1 MLFKKIQ
8 EKKQAEMRR
17 QKKDVAKKVGAALL
31 IGSVVSAVVTLFT
44 APKSGKEMRKDVA
57 DKAIEGAEIVKE
69 GATKVAKKTSEVVNE
84 AIDKGQTIKEK
95 VIDKVNAKK
104 SEIKKETAEIKED
117 LGVIKDTVSEG
128 VEDIVENVEEKLE
141 S

>member
-44 APKSGKEMRKDVA
+44 APKSGKEMRQDVA

-69 GATKVAKKTSEVVNE
+69 GATKVAKKTSVVVNE
-84 AIDKGQTIKEK
+84 ALDKGQILKEK

-104 SEIKKETAEIKED
+104 SEIKKDTAEIKED
-117 LGVIKDTVSEG
+117 LGEIKDTISEG
-128 VEDIVENVEEKLE
+128 VDEVVENVEEKFE